1 VKIDMTIGVG
11 SRKRIAALLAALFVA
26 GALAGFGAAALKATL
41 PARLGSGALGKFFFG
56 PQMVRSEVVMKIGPD
71 LHDYR
76 IDQGRVR
83 AVTASSLK
91 LKERD
96 GTVVVIPVA
105 SGAMIRVNGRVAT
118 LAQVRVGYLALTI
131 RDGATAAAT
140 AVRANAVR

>member
-1 VKIDMTIGVG
+1 MKIGVG
-11 SRKRIAALLAALFVA
+11 SRKRIGALLAALFVA

-41 PARLGSGALGKFFFG
+41 PSRLASAPLGRFFFG

-83 AVTASSLK
+83 AVTAGSLK

-105 SGAMIRVNGRVAT
+105 SSAMIRVNGRVAT

-131 RDGATAAAT
+131 RDGATVAAT